1 MLAALS
7 IRDIVLI
14 DKLDLGLGHG
24 LCTLTGETGAGKS
37 ILLDALGL
45 AIGGRA
51 DGGLVAQGADKGSV
65 TAVFD
70 LRPGHAVFK
79 LLSDNEIE
87 VEEGVILRRVQAR
100 DGKTRAFIND
110 QPVSVSLLR
119 AVGDLL
125 IEVHGQHDERG
136 LLDEAGHR
144 DLLDAIGA
152 LATPAANVR
161 RNWEALSEARTAL
174 SAHRTALA
182 RAAAERDYLAHSV
195 AELEAL
201 DPQEG
206 EEDRLAEQRTLMMH
220 SEKIS
225 VEIEEAENALSGDQG
240 LEARVN
246 LALRR
251 LERAKDQAAGHLDE
265 VIAALDRTL
274 NEAADARDLL
284 ARAVRAL
291 EFDPSALEEAETR
304 LFALRAAARK
314 FDVSVD
320 RLPELRERMRAD
332 LAGIEAGEGR
342 TKALEKAVAEAE
354 ASYAASA
361 GALSDARLKAAIRLD
376 KSVASELKPLKLD
389 KATFRTQVTQ
399 VALEKAGPDGIDK
412 VAFLISTNPGAP
424 LGPLIKIASGGE
436 LSRFVLAL
444 KVSLASAGAAST
456 LIFDEV
462 DAGVGG
468 AVAEAV
474 GTRLAELARDLQ
486 VLVVTHSPQV
496 AARAG
501 RHIRI
506 SKSAAGR
513 AGKGAKK
520 LDALTTQVE
529 VLDDAARREEIARM
543 LAGAT
548 VTDAARAAADQL
560 IGGAR
565 V

>member
-14 DKLDLGLGHG
+14 DQLDLSLSEG

-51 DGGLVAQGADKGSV
+51 DGGLVAHGATKGSV

-70 LRPGHAVFK
+70 IKQGHPAFGI
-79 LLSDNEIE
+79 LSENEIPTE
-87 VEEGVILRRVQAR
+87 DSVILRRVQSK

-110 QPVSVSLLR
+110 QPVSIGLLR
-119 AVGDLL
+119 SVGDTL

-144 DLLDAIGA
+144 AMLDAYGG
-152 LATPAANVR
+152 LERPAQKVR
-161 RNWEALSEARTAL
+161 ECWAVLTQARTAL
-174 SAHRTALA
+174 NAHRTALA
-182 RAAAERDYLAHSV
+182 KAAAEQEYLAHSV
-195 AELEAL
+195 AELEEL
-201 DPQEG
+201 GPEEG
-206 EEDRLAEQRTLMMH
+206 EEEKLAQERGLMMH
-220 SEKIS
+220 AEKIS
-225 VEIEEAENALSGDQG
+225 EDVSDAEKALSGDKG
-240 LEARVN
+240 LEAKIN

-251 LERAKDQAAGHLDE
+251 LERTQEQAGGRLDG

-274 NEAADARDLL
+274 NEAADARAQL
-284 ARAVRAL
+284 AEAARTL
-291 EFDPSALEEAETR
+291 EFDPNQLETSETR

-314 FDVSVD
+314 FNVSVD
-320 RLPELRERMRAD
+320 A
-332 LAGIEAGEGR
+332 LAGLMESMRSELDGIVAGESR
-342 TKALEKAVAEAE
+342 TLELEAVLRDAESAY
-354 ASYAASA
+354 SAAA
-361 GALSDARLKAAIRLD
+361 GALSDARIKAAIKLD
-376 KSVASELKPLKLD
+376 KSVARELKPLKLE
-389 KATFRTQVTQ
+389 KATFHTRVSQIPS
-399 VALEKAGPDGIDK
+399 EKCGPEGIDK

-424 LGPLIKIASGGE
+424 MGPLIKIASGGE

-444 KVSLASAGAAST
+444 KVSLATAGSASS

-474 GTRLAELARDLQ
+474 GKRLAELSKKLQ

-496 AARAG
+496 AARAS
-501 RHIRI
+501 RHFLI
-506 SKSAAGR
+506 SKGTNGR
-513 AGKGAKK
+513 VEKTAPVV
-520 LDALTTQVE
+520 TQVMTLNDVE
-529 VLDDAARREEIARM
+529 RREEIARM

-548 VTDAARAAADQL
+548 VTDEARAAADQL
-560 IGGAR
+560 IGDTH
-565 V
+565 

>member
-14 DKLDLGLGHG
+14 DKLDLNLGKG

-51 DGGLVAQGADKGSV
+51 DGGLVAQGATKGSV
-65 TAVFD
+65 TAVFELAPD
-70 LRPGHAVFK
+70 HAAFQ
-79 LLSDNEIE
+79 LLAENEINI
-87 VEEGVILRRVQAR
+87 EEGVILRRVQSK

-119 AVGDLL
+119 SVGDLL
-125 IEVHGQHDERG
+125 VEVHGQHDERG

-144 DLLDAIGA
+144 DLLDAFGG
-152 LATPAANVR
+152 LARPADSVR
-161 RNWEALSEARTAL
+161 RNWQVLADARA
-174 SAHRTALA
+174 ALA
-182 RAAAERDYLAHSV
+182 AHKSALLKAAAERDYLTHSV
-195 AELEAL
+195 AELDDL
-201 DPQEG
+201 DPQAG
-206 EEDRLAEQRTLMMH
+206 EEDQLAERRALMMH
-220 SEKIS
+220 AEKIA

-251 LERAKDQAAGHLDE
+251 LERAKEQAAGHLDG
-265 VIAALDRTL
+265 VIDALDRTL
-274 NEAADARDLL
+274 NEAADARDQL
-284 ARAVRAL
+284 AQAVRAL

-314 FDVSVD
+314 FDVPVD
-320 RLPELRERMRAD
+320 RLPELRERMRSELD
-332 LAGIEAGEGR
+332 GIEAGEGR
-342 TKALEKAVAEAE
+342 TKALEKDLQAAEAN
-354 ASYAASA
+354 YAASA
-361 GALSDARLKAAIRLD
+361 GALSDARLKAAMRLD
-376 KSVASELKPLKLD
+376 KSVATELKPLKLE
-389 KATFRTQVTQ
+389 KATFHTQVTQ
-399 VALEKAGPDGIDK
+399 VALDKAGPDGIDK

-474 GTRLAELARDLQ
+474 GTRLAELARALQ

-501 RHIRI
+501 RHFRI
-506 SKSAAGR
+506 SKNASGGTGKKAASVATR
-513 AGKGAKK
+513 
-520 LDALTTQVE
+520 VE
-529 VLDDAARREEIARM
+529 VLDDTARREEIARM

-565 V
+565 S